1 MTPRVVS
8 VEGFD
13 NSGKPRQQFADRI
26 AVEDDA
32 TFSKTAE
39 NYIWLSTYAVSNPGS
54 DYHWMDLAC
63 DQEAKRR
70 GKPELYD
77 KAYRKVMTQ

>member
-13 NSGKPRQQFADRI
+13 NSGNTRQRFADRI
-26 AVEDDA
+26 ALEDDA

-39 NYIWLSTYAVSNPGS
+39 NYIWLSDYAVSNPRS
-54 DYHWMDLAC
+54 DYHWMADAC
-63 DQEAKRR
+63 YDEAKRR
-70 GKPELYD
+70 RKPELYYN
-77 KAYRKVMTQ
+77 AYEKRAGR